1 MQSESQARAEF
12 AGVRQNVSNY
22 VWNNSPETAEKE
34 NGTARKIRALALVHP
49 IAARPRFPR
58 ITMTDLLSTSILA
71 ATLGCG
77 LIAGVFF
84 AFSAFV
90 MKALAALPPAQ
101 GIAAMQSINV
111 VVINPW
117 FLGIFLGTGV
127 VCICLAASSLLA
139 WDRPGAA
146 CLLAGCALYLIGT
159 VGVTMIFNVP
169 RNNALAA
176 VDPATAEAAKIWTEY
191 VRSWTAWNTVRTLAA
206 LAAAA
211 LFLVALRAPTHP

>member
-1 MQSESQARAEF
+1 M
-12 AGVRQNVSNY
+12 
-22 VWNNSPETAEKE
+22 
-34 NGTARKIRALALVHP
+34 I
-49 IAARPRFPR
+49 
-58 ITMTDLLSTSILA
+58 DLLSTSILA
-71 ATLGCG
+71 AALGCG

-84 AFSAFV
+84 AFSIFI

-117 FLGIFLGTGV
+117 FLGVFLGAGV
-127 VCICLAASSLLA
+127 VCLCLAASSLLA
-139 WDRPGAA
+139 WNRPGAT
-146 CLLAGCALYLIGT
+146 CLLAGCVLYLVGT
-159 VGVTMIFNVP
+159 VGVTMVFNVP

-191 VRSWTAWNTVRTLAA
+191 VRSWTAWNTVRTIAA

-211 LFLVALRAPTHP
+211 LLTVAFRASNHPVAWQTALPEISPAKHFVPKCPDHAPLFVVFRKT